1 MNAHLPKKVPVLA
14 TLFMRWTAGVVSAML
29 LLSCAGQ
36 VPPGGGP
43 FDTTPPTIIRTVPD
57 TNAIRVETHSI
68 ELEFSE
74 YVDRGSVEES
84 VFISPYLG
92 ELEFDWSS
100 TEVKINFS
108 QPLRRNTTYVVNIG
122 TDVVDVRAR
131 NRMAS
136 GYTLAFSTG
145 DSIDQGFISGRVFD
159 EKPEGIMIFAYSL
172 AGIQADTLDPGHT
185 KPDYIMQTGKSGLWT
200 LSNIAF
206 GAYRLFAVRDE
217 YRNLLYDRGVDAYG
231 VTRGDVTI
239 TAEHARVANVDIRL
253 SREDTVKPFL
263 SSAHAIDRYRL
274 EAQFSEPLDSAT
286 FAGSSFLVTD
296 TLQHRSLDVL
306 LTFLNHSNPTAAGVL
321 LNSRLDSAVTY
332 LLRVQ
337 GVTDMAGNMIDT
349 AHATATFLGTN
360 RPDTNKVLIGVPGFR
375 DSVRGIWIE
384 QPVEID
390 FSKPVL
396 REPLRTAV
404 VLRDSARK
412 PVEVDSRWMNVTDLV
427 LFPKKPFLSSAWYQI
442 RLTVDSV
449 RDYRGNRA
457 KDTTFVLRF
466 QTIDMRTTGLI
477 AGRVADAQ
485 AEKGKGA
492 IYLQA
497 ASIDL
502 TPQRKSTIILEKP
515 GPFAMDKLVEG
526 KYVLS
531 AFRDTDSSGT
541 YSYGSPF
548 PWKPSERFVFYPDTV
563 KVRARWNVEGVQL
576 TLP

>member
-1 MNAHLPKKVPVLA
+1 MNAHLLKKVPLLA
-14 TLFMRWTAGVVSAML
+14 IRVSKWASGLCAAML
-29 LLSCAGQ
+29 FLSCAGQ

-43 FDTTPPTIIRTVPD
+43 LDTTPPTIIWTLPD
-57 TNAIRVETHSI
+57 TNATRVETHSI

-74 YVDRGSVEES
+74 YVDRGSVEGS
-84 VFISPYLG
+84 VFISPYVG
-92 ELEFDWSS
+92 ELEFAWGS
-100 TEVKINFS
+100 TDVKINFS
-108 QPLRRNTTYVVNIG
+108 QPLKRNTTYVVNIG
-122 TDVVDVRAR
+122 TDVVDFRAR

-136 GYTLAFSTG
+136 GFTLAFSTG

-172 AGIQADTLDPGHT
+172 AGIHEDTLDPGHT
-185 KPDYIMQTGKSGLWT
+185 KPDYIMQTGKSGVWT

-206 GAYRLFAVRDE
+206 GTYRLIAVRDE

-231 VTRGDVTI
+231 VTRGNVTI
-239 TAEHARVANVDIRL
+239 NAEHPRVANVDIRL
-253 SREDTVKPFL
+253 SREDTVRPFL

-274 EAQFSEPLDSAT
+274 ETRFSEPLDSAT
-286 FAGSSFLVTD
+286 FAGSSFFVID
-296 TLQHRSLDVL
+296 TLQRRSLDVL
-306 LTFLNHSNPTAAGVL
+306 LTFLNRSDPSSAGVL

-332 LLRVQ
+332 RLRVQ
-337 GVTDMAGNMIDT
+337 GVTDLAGNSIDT
-349 AHATATFLGTN
+349 AHATAIFPGTN
-360 RPDTNKVLIGVPGFR
+360 RPDTNRVLIGVPGFR

-396 REPLRTAV
+396 HEPLRNAV
-404 VLRDSARK
+404 VLLDSARK
-412 PVEVDSRWMNVTDLV
+412 PVNVDSRWMNATDLV
-427 LFPKKPFLSSAWYQI
+427 LFPKKPLLSYAWYRV
-442 RLTVDSV
+442 RLAVDSI
-449 RDYRGNRA
+449 RDYRGNRS

-485 AEKGKGA
+485 GEKGKGA
-492 IYLQA
+492 IYIQA

-502 TPQRKSTIILEKP
+502 TPQRKRSVFLEKP
-515 GPFAMDKLVEG
+515 GPFVMDKLVEG

-548 PWKPSERFVFYPDTV
+548 PWKPSERFVVYPDTV
-563 KVRARWNVEGVQL
+563 KVRARWNVEGVQV